1 MNRLIYYKWGSNSD
15 DIMIHNL
22 IRHGYD
28 LTIIEATCSD
38 YTRDMKLAQKFIL
51 KINEVNAEAVFS
63 FDYFPILSM
72 VCDTC
77 KIQYY
82 SWVYDSPHFTLYSKC
97 TDMVCNHIGIFDR
110 GLTNSLREIGIDTVY
125 HVPLAADS
133 EIFRSSIRTC
143 KKDYTCD
150 VSFVG
155 SLYTDNHEY
164 YGLFR
169 KEQTD
174 NNTDSDITC
183 IWEKLDDTIR
193 LQAFDYESDHISSLV
208 SETPQIMEYLYGL
221 MEEHGLTL
229 GDDYIQDHARL
240 VYDSVLA
247 KRVTVIERRDLLEE
261 IDRFCRG
268 QNYSFRLFTGSVLT
282 PGDSLMHA
290 AKRGGY
296 VDYIKQ
302 MPAVFAQ
309 SRINLNISLRT
320 IKTGIPLRA
329 IDILACGGFLL
340 TNPQEEMYEY
350 LTEGKDFEAFRSVEE
365 CLDKIKY
372 YLEHDD
378 ERANIA
384 ASGYDKAEKWFSYDA
399 LFDKLVSVPSLR

>member
-125 HVPLAADS
+125 HVPLEADS

-143 KKDYTCD
+143 
-150 VSFVG
+150 
-155 SLYTDNHEY
+155 
-164 YGLFR
+164 
-169 KEQTD
+169 
-174 NNTDSDITC
+174 
-183 IWEKLDDTIR
+183 
-193 LQAFDYESDHISSLV
+193 
-208 SETPQIMEYLYGL
+208 
-221 MEEHGLTL
+221 
-229 GDDYIQDHARL
+229 
-240 VYDSVLA
+240 
-247 KRVTVIERRDLLEE
+247 
-261 IDRFCRG
+261 
-268 QNYSFRLFTGSVLT
+268 
-282 PGDSLMHA
+282 
-290 AKRGGY
+290 
-296 VDYIKQ
+296 
-302 MPAVFAQ
+302 
-309 SRINLNISLRT
+309 
-320 IKTGIPLRA
+320 
-329 IDILACGGFLL
+329 
-340 TNPQEEMYEY
+340 
-350 LTEGKDFEAFRSVEE
+350 
-365 CLDKIKY
+365 
-372 YLEHDD
+372 
-378 ERANIA
+378 
-384 ASGYDKAEKWFSYDA
+384 
-399 LFDKLVSVPSLR
+399 